1 MTNVGERGIWR
12 LALTVVAAVS
22 TVGVFGVSLL
32 EASTTAEASN
42 VVAAITANPDAGV
55 LDGTAVAVSGTAP
68 SNVKSVVIIECDMT
82 QSNMVG
88 QPYDATHC
96 DTSAADDVTLPVT
109 NNAFSGS
116 FVFHDPLTTPAT
128 GAESCAGGCVLLADN
143 PNPGDVSSETMV
155 SGNSCNGVF
164 NGSPAG
170 SLVKTTSA
178 GPNDSTVS
186 PGQTIT
192 VTLTW
197 NPADFGGNAP
207 SKTDD
212 CVEIG
217 SSLSASL
224 SQEDKPGPAG
234 GTDTYTYTVPSGG
247 TNGQQICDRGA
258 VSGTGH
264 SGEKSAILCYTVMG
278 VETPEVSQ
286 AVLLPVAG
294 LFVGGGVLLLVR
306 RRRTGTSSAD

>member
-1 MTNVGERGIWR
+1 M
-12 LALTVVAAVS
+12 
-22 TVGVFGVSLL
+22 
-32 EASTTAEASN
+32 
-42 VVAAITANPDAGV
+42 VAAITANPDSGV
-55 LDGTAVAVSGTAP
+55 LDGTSVAVSGTAP
-68 SNVKSVVIIECDMT
+68 SNVESVVIIECDMT
-82 QSNMVG
+82 QMGMVG

-96 DTSAADDVTLPVT
+96 DTSAADEVTLPVT

-164 NGSPAG
+164 NGTPAG

-186 PGQTIT
+186 PGQMIT

-207 SKTDD
+207 SRTDD

-217 SSLSASL
+217 SSISASL
-224 SQEDKPGPAG
+224 SQEHKPGPAG
-234 GTDTYTYTVPSGG
+234 GTDTYTYSVPSGG

-264 SGEKSAILCYTVMG
+264 STEKSAVLCYTVMG
-278 VETPEVSQ
+278 VATPEVSKT
-286 AVLLPVAG
+286 VLLPVAG
-294 LFVGGGVLLLVR
+294 LFVSGGALLLAR
-306 RRRTGTSSAD
+306 RRRTGTRAVD